1 MAKSSMLAVRRSQFP
16 VARKLGYRWNL
27 LGQIE
32 RTVNRE
38 GRTVNSEPQTHSTI
52 WKPVARSAFMAWV
65 SCWSRTST

>member
-38 GRTVNSEPQTHSTI
+38 L
-52 WKPVARSAFMAWV
+52 
-65 SCWSRTST
+65 